1 MSTSSPKGAE
11 TEMTSQAS
19 NTTTGSIP
27 PAQNRLANTANLL
40 PAPCELYR
48 EDGHGGRKG
57 ACRG

>member
-19 NTTTGSIP
+19 N
-27 PAQNRLANTANLL
+27 NTANLL